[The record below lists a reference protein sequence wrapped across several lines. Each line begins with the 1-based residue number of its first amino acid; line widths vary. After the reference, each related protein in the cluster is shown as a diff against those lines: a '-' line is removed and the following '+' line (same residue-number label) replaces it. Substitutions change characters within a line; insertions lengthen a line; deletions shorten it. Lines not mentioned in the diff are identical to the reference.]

1 MADNLLKWFFFLQ
14 CQLLLLLVYST
25 QGIEGGAD
33 AVCHWM
39 ISHDAPTDPMLF
51 LDQWNKPIFTLLS
64 APFAQFG
71 LLGMRIFSALTGMLT
86 AYFLYRTVEE
96 TFGRLAWLPAV
107 LLMLIPQFL
116 VLLTSS
122 MTEPLFALFLS
133 LFALLISKNK
143 LGWASVVA
151 GFSPFVRQEGI
162 ALMLVAAIVIIL
174 LKTPKKLPWLGLG
187 TLAFTLI
194 GWFSSGNI
202 DWILTSFPYGSESA
216 DIYGSGSLFHYL
228 SHYRVLFGI
237 PISILFVVGAGWL
250 LASTTKK
257 LFERVSLS
265 SSDIAIL
272 ASLVFALMFFSAHSF
287 IWWKGMSGSLG
298 LIRVMACI
306 APAIA
311 LVAVYAIKQS
321 LDFAPLQKAPI
332 QAGISLL
339 LVIVVAVETY
349 AMTQLPSEPEQSQIA
364 MQRSCDWLVEQG
376 VAGKVHYYNPVFAY
390 YANDKLNVDSP
401 INKSPL
407 KPGQVNQLAVGD
419 VIVWDAHFGPNEG
432 RTPLDSLIWH
442 PYLKEIRSFKPDQ
455 PFTVLGGNP
464 YSVNVF
470 QKVEKPIR
478 KAIVESVIAVEY
490 FENPSR
496 EFLIEDEGRNNSKCA
511 VADAQHEY
519 ITLRSQLT
527 RLSLDSVMSFKL
539 EAWIRTDLT
548 INENSLF
555 LVSDVSG
562 YHYLSTDATKAS
574 DPDERGWMKLS
585 QSFVLAGNLPE
596 RFEVGCY
603 IWNPNGLNVQV
614 DDLKLSVTYLSQ
626 TEQ

>member
-1 MADNLLKWFFFLQ
+1 MTDNLLKWFFFLQ

-39 ISHDAPTDPMLF
+39 ISHDAPTHPMLF

-71 LLGMRIFSALTGMLT
+71 LLGMRIFSGITGILT
-86 AYFLYRTVEE
+86 AYVLFRSVEE
-96 TFGRLAWLPAV
+96 TFGRIAWLPAV
-107 LLMLIPQFL
+107 LLMLIPQYL

-133 LFALLISKNK
+133 LFVLSVSKNR
-143 LGWASVVA
+143 LGWAAVVA
-151 GFSPFVRQEGI
+151 GFSPFVRQEGM
-162 ALMLVAAIVIIL
+162 ALMLVAIIVLIL
-174 LKTPKKLPWLGLG
+174 LKKPKKLPWLGFG
-187 TLAFTLI
+187 TLTFTLI

-237 PISILFVVGAGWL
+237 PISILFVVGAAWL
-250 LASTTKK
+250 MASTTKK
-257 LFERVSLS
+257 LLEQVRLS
-265 SSDIAIL
+265 PQEIAIL
-272 ASLVFALMFFSAHSF
+272 AAFVFALMFFLAHSF

-311 LVAVYAIKQS
+311 LVAAYAVKQS
-321 LDFAPLQKAPI
+321 LDFAPLKKAPI
-332 QAGISLL
+332 QAGISLV
-339 LVIVVAVETY
+339 LVIVAAVETY
-349 AMTQLPSEPEQSQIA
+349 ALTQLPSEPEQSQIA
-364 MQRSCDWLVEQG
+364 MRRSCGWLVERG
-376 VAGKVHYYNPVFAY
+376 VTGKVHYYNPVFAY
-390 YANDKLNVDSP
+390 YANGELNIDSP

-407 KPGQVNQLAVGD
+407 RPDQVNQLAVGD

-432 RTPLDSLIWH
+432 RTPLDSLIRH

-478 KAIVESVIAVEY
+478 KAIVESVIAVED
-490 FENPSR
+490 FENPSN
-496 EFLIEDEGRNNSKCA
+496 EFLIADEGRNSSKCA
-511 VADAQHEY
+511 VADSQHEY
-519 ITLRSQLT
+519 VTLRSQLK
-527 RLSLDSVMSFKL
+527 RSSLDSVMSFKL
-539 EAWIRTDLT
+539 EAWIRSDVP
-548 INENSLF
+548 IDENRLF

-574 DPDERGWMKLS
+574 EPDEEGWMKLS

-614 DDLKLSVTYLSQ
+614 DDLKFSVTYLSQ